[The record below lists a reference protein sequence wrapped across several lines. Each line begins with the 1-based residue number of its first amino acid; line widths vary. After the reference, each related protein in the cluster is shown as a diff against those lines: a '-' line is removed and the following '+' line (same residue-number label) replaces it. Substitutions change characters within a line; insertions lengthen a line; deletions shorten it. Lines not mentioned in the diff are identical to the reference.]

1 MTDSKN
7 VRTDVGG
14 SDEISL
20 GEIFNALLQR
30 WVLIASIFVAV
41 LVIGVAYALL
51 ARPVYQADALIQVE
65 DQKGSAL
72 SGLSQLSE
80 FIGVQQSSVSG
91 ELEILRSREVL
102 MKAVQGTRADLLV
115 EVDNR
120 FPLIGEWFARRYSDD
135 GVAAPKL
142 GLSGY
147 AWGGEQ
153 IDVAEFNV
161 PSGAWGQPFFVIAS
175 ENGFTLV
182 DEEGNGLA
190 EGAVGERVNFSI
202 NGQDA
207 TLALKVLQARP
218 GTRFLVQKNS
228 PYETAELIRQQLS
241 ATEAGKQSNVIRL
254 RYEAYDQQFAQDLVN
269 AIARAYL
276 AQNVERRSA
285 EARSSLQFL
294 ETQLPELKRT
304 VDSMEESLSNYRSK
318 SGTIAIN
325 KEAEGLLQQ
334 AISLENN
341 RLELELKRD
350 ELLQRFKPE
359 HPSVK
364 AIQQQLAQVQ
374 QASNRLNG
382 SIDKLPQAQ
391 KDLLRLERDA
401 KVNTELYISLLNNA
415 QELKIAEAGTVGN
428 VRIIDFAVPNNKPV
442 APKKA
447 LIVAV
452 SAVLGLMLG
461 IFAALV
467 MRFLRPA
474 IQRSEQIE
482 QGTGLTTY
490 VTVPESDTQRRF
502 RISTRRSRKMLPGE
516 AAGANVLA
524 LSQPDDPAVESLRSL
539 RTGLAFA
546 LMGAEGKVLV
556 ITGATAG
563 VGKSFISTNLAAL
576 LAANGKRVLLVD
588 TDLRRPRLAEY
599 FAYERKENGLS
610 NVLAGTAELDAVIRP
625 IVQNLDVMPAG
636 STPPNPGELLLSD
649 RFAEMLKQLEGRY
662 DHILLDT
669 PPILPVADTLAVMQ
683 YAAVAFMVARAEQ
696 TTVNELRDAMAKLNS
711 AGVAEPMKG
720 VIFNGVRRNRLG
732 YGSSYKYYY
741 SYK

>member
-228 PYETAELIRQQLS
+228 PYETAGLIRQQLS

-374 QASNRLNG
+374 QASNRLNS

-563 VGKSFISTNLAAL
+563 VGKSFIFTNLAAL

>member
-1 MTDSKN
+1 MSDNKQ
-7 VRTDVGG
+7 VRSGADG
-14 SDEISL
+14 SAEISL
-20 GEIFNALLQR
+20 GEILNALLQR
-30 WVLIASIFVAV
+30 WWLISVVFIVVVVAG
-41 LVIGVAYALL
+41 LSYALL

-65 DQKGSAL
+65 EQKGSAL
-72 SGLSQLSE
+72 SGLSQLSDY
-80 FIGVQQSSVSG
+80 IGVQSSSVAG

-102 MKAVQGTRADLLV
+102 LKAVQATRADVIV

-120 FPLIGEWFARRYSDD
+120 FPLIGDWLARRHADD
-135 GVAAPKL
+135 SVADPVL

-147 AWGGEQ
+147 AWGGER
-153 IDVAEFNV
+153 IDVAELSV
-161 PSGAWGQPFFVIAS
+161 SPQAWGQPLYVVVQEDGYVI
-175 ENGFTLV
+175 EDDDGR
-182 DEEGNGLA
+182 ELA
-190 EGAVGERVNFSI
+190 VGSVGERASFTFMGMPAS
-202 NGQDA
+202 
-207 TLALKVLQARP
+207 LALRELHARP
-218 GTRFLVQKNS
+218 ATRFLVQQNS
-228 PYETAELIRQQLS
+228 PYETVNEIRRQLDVS
-241 ATEAGKQSNVIRL
+241 EAGKQSNVIRL
-254 RYEAYDQQFAQDLVN
+254 SYEANDQLFARELLN

-285 EARSSLQFL
+285 EARSSLSFL
-294 ETQLPELKRT
+294 EAQLPELKRT
-304 VDSMEESLSNYRSK
+304 VDQMEEALSSYRSK

-359 HPSVK
+359 HPSVR
-364 AIQQQLAQVQ
+364 AIEQQIAQVR
-374 QASNRLNG
+374 QASARLNG

-428 VRIIDFAVPNNKPV
+428 VRIIDFAVPNTKPV
-442 APKKA
+442 APRKM
-447 LIVAV
+447 LVVAA
-452 SAVLGLMLG
+452 SMVLGLMLG

>member
-1 MTDSKN
+1 MTDSKKN
-7 VRTDVGG
+7 RTGFNEP
-14 SDEISL
+14 SEINLAEIS
-20 GEIFNALLQR
+20 NVLLQR
-30 WVLIASIFVAV
+30 WWLITVVFLATVA
-41 LVIGVAYALL
+41 IGVVYALL

-72 SGLSQLSE
+72 SGLSQLSD
-80 FIGVQQSSVSG
+80 FIGVQQSSVAG

-102 MKAVQGTRADLLV
+102 LKAVQDTRADVIV
-115 EVDNR
+115 EVDSR
-120 FPLIGEWFARRYSDD
+120 FPMIGNWFARRYAGD
-135 GVAAPKL
+135 GVASPVL
-142 GLSGY
+142 GLQGY
-147 AWGGEQ
+147 AWGGEE
-153 IDVAEFNV
+153 IDVVELNI
-161 PSGAWGQPFFVIAS
+161 PSVGWGRPFFIVS
-175 ENGFTLV
+175 QDDGYLVQDESGLTLA
-182 DEEGNGLA
+182 DGK
-190 EGAVGERVNFSI
+190 VGERAHFSV

-207 TLALKVLQARP
+207 TVALKVLHARP
-218 GTRFLVQKNS
+218 GTRFLIQQNS
-228 PYETAELIRQQLS
+228 PYETVEDIRKELS
-241 ATEAGKQSNVIRL
+241 TAEAGKQSNVIRL
-254 RYEAYDQQFAQDLVN
+254 RYEATDQQFAQDLIN

-294 ETQLPELKRT
+294 ETQLPELKQT
-304 VDSMEESLSNYRSK
+304 VNSMEESLSNYRSK

-334 AISLENN
+334 SISLENN

-364 AIQQQLAQVQ
+364 AIQQQIAQVQ

-391 KDLLRLERDA
+391 KELLRLERDA

-442 APKKA
+442 APRKA

-452 SAVLGLMLG
+452 SAVLGIMLG
-461 IFAALV
+461 VFAALV

-502 RISTRRSRKMLPGE
+502 RISTKRSRRMLAGE

-546 LMGAEGKVLV
+546 LMGSEGKVLV
-556 ITGATAG
+556 VTGATAG

-636 STPPNPGELLLSD
+636 ATPPNPGELLLSN
-649 RFAEMLKQLEGRY
+649 RFAEMLKQLEERY

-711 AGVAEPMKG
+711 AGLAEPMKG

>member
-1 MTDSKN
+1 
-7 VRTDVGG
+7 
-14 SDEISL
+14 
-20 GEIFNALLQR
+20 
-30 WVLIASIFVAV
+30 
-41 LVIGVAYALL
+41 
-51 ARPVYQADALIQVE
+51 
-65 DQKGSAL
+65 
-72 SGLSQLSE
+72 
-80 FIGVQQSSVSG
+80 
-91 ELEILRSREVL
+91 
-102 MKAVQGTRADLLV
+102 
-115 EVDNR
+115 
-120 FPLIGEWFARRYSDD
+120 
-135 GVAAPKL
+135 
-142 GLSGY
+142 
-147 AWGGEQ
+147 
-153 IDVAEFNV
+153 
-161 PSGAWGQPFFVIAS
+161 
-175 ENGFTLV
+175 
-182 DEEGNGLA
+182 
-190 EGAVGERVNFSI
+190 
-202 NGQDA
+202 
-207 TLALKVLQARP
+207 
-218 GTRFLVQKNS
+218 
-228 PYETAELIRQQLS
+228 
-241 ATEAGKQSNVIRL
+241 
-254 RYEAYDQQFAQDLVN
+254 
-269 AIARAYL
+269 
-276 AQNVERRSA
+276 
-285 EARSSLQFL
+285 
-294 ETQLPELKRT
+294 
-304 VDSMEESLSNYRSK
+304 MEESLSNYRSK

-334 AISLENN
+334 SIGLENS

-364 AIQQQLAQVQ
+364 AIQQQIAQVQ
-374 QASNRLNG
+374 QASNKLNN

-391 KDLLRLERDA
+391 RDLLRLERDA
-401 KVNTELYISLLNNA
+401 QVNTELYISLLNNA

-502 RISTRRSRKMLPGE
+502 RISTRRSRKTLPGE
-516 AAGANVLA
+516 AAGVNVLA

>member
-7 VRTDVGG
+7 VRSDVGD

-30 WVLIASIFVAV
+30 WVLIVSIFFVVV
-41 LVIGVAYALL
+41 LLGVAYALL
-51 ARPVYQADALIQVE
+51 AKPVYQADALIQVE

-80 FIGVQQSSVSG
+80 FIGVQQSSVAG
-91 ELEILRSREVL
+91 EVEILRSREVL
-102 MKAVQGTRADLLV
+102 LKAVQATRADVVV

-120 FPLIGEWFARRYSDD
+120 FPVIGDWLARRYADE
-135 GVAAPKL
+135 GVAEPMF

-147 AWGGEQ
+147 AWGGEE
-153 IDVAEFNV
+153 IDVAELKV
-161 PSGAWGQPFFVIAS
+161 PVSAWGQPLYVVAAQDGYVVENKDGRELAKGNVGALLSFEIDGQPAS
-175 ENGFTLV
+175 V
-182 DEEGNGLA
+182 
-190 EGAVGERVNFSI
+190 
-202 NGQDA
+202 
-207 TLALKVLQARP
+207 ALKTLHARP
-218 GTRFLVQKNS
+218 GTRFLVQQNS
-228 PYETAELIRQQLS
+228 PYETAGRVRQNLS
-241 ATEAGKQSNVIRL
+241 VSEAGKQSNVIRL
-254 RYEAYDQQFAQDLVN
+254 QYEANDQLFAQNLLN

-294 ETQLPELKRT
+294 EGQLPELKRS
-304 VDSMEESLSNYRSK
+304 VDSMEESLSSYRSK
-318 SGTIAIN
+318 SGTISIN
-325 KEAEGLLQQ
+325 KEAEGLLDQ
-334 AISLENN
+334 AINLENS

-364 AIQQQLAQVQ
+364 AVQQQLAQVQ
-374 QASNRLNG
+374 QANNKLNG

-428 VRIIDFAVPNNKPV
+428 VRIIDFAVPNNRPV

-447 LIVAV
+447 LIVAA
-452 SAVLGLMLG
+452 SAVLGMMLG
-461 IFAALV
+461 IFAALL

-482 QGTGLTTY
+482 SGAGLTTY
-490 VTVPESDTQRRF
+490 VTVPESEVQRRF
-502 RISTRRSRKMLPGE
+502 RISTRGSRKLQEHG
-516 AAGANVLA
+516 ALGANVLA
-524 LSQPDDPAVESLRSL
+524 LSRPDDPAVESLRSL

-563 VGKSFISTNLAAL
+563 VGKSFISANLAAL
-576 LAANGKRVLLVD
+576 LAANDKKVLLVD
-588 TDLRRPRLAEY
+588 CDLRRPRLAEY
-599 FAYERKENGLS
+599 FAYDKKAEGLS
-610 NVLAGTAELDAVIRP
+610 NVLAGTADISSVVRAVVP
-625 IVQNLDVMPAG
+625 NLDVLPAG
-636 STPPNPGELLLSD
+636 ATPPNPGELLLSS
-649 RFAEMLKQLEGRY
+649 RFDDVLAQLSEQY

-669 PPILPVADTLAVMQ
+669 PPILPVADSLALMQ
-683 YAAVAFMVARAEQ
+683 HASVAFMVARAEQ
-696 TTVNELRDAMAKLNS
+696 STVSELRDAMAKLRS
-711 AGVAEPMKG
+711 AGVDAPMKG
-720 VIFNGVRRNRLG
+720 VIFNGVRRNRVG
-732 YGSSYKYYY
+732 YGYSYKYYY

>member
-218 GTRFLVQKNS
+218 GTRFRVQKNS
-228 PYETAELIRQQLS
+228 PYETAELIRQKLS

-447 LIVAV
+447 LIVAA

-502 RISTRRSRKMLPGE
+502 RISTRRSRKTLPGE

-711 AGVAEPMKG
+711 AGVAESMKG